1 MNAPK
6 RVLSDEISRA
16 IDGRRV
22 VAAVFTTFS
31 FDPAFFEL
39 EILPLLFE
47 GRIRGGFSHV
57 EKVRRVQLEDC
68 LRDMAEIE
76 VFYDRSGLVGNA
88 GPASL
93 DFRRIDV
100 GRRTGVFH
108 PKLVLMLVQ
117 NRPTQGSEPTRSLIV
132 ATLSAN
138 LTRSGWWENLEAGHV
153 EEIAAETPTNR
164 RCTFREDLLDALRL
178 VMDAA
183 PREDSRGAL
192 RTIHGFVQD
201 NAPQE
206 GTWNASW
213 RGRYY
218 TRLFA
223 GQKSLPEWL
232 RDRRLGN
239 HSWNLEVVSPF
250 FDAHGSRTLRNLIR
264 ATRPSEVRV
273 FLPTDAD
280 GTPTVTQEQFE
291 EVAATA
297 RWSRLPASVTR
308 SASTASSEGAAA
320 RRVHAKIY
328 RFWRPGKADVTLV
341 GSVNLTS
348 AAHSRANAGNLEA
361 AFLANTTHRSDRGE
375 WWLQPLDVRPERFSE
390 LSREEGDAER
400 VGLALSLRY
409 HWERHAFE
417 YRLDGNHDGEIHI
430 QTIAGEELYTIVQP
444 ARGDWRD
451 CGAEAADEVKDL
463 LASTS
468 FVQARIR
475 TSDGQCKWRILVR
488 EEGMTHKPSLLTQL
502 TPEEILQYWSLLSE
516 SQRQAFLADRLE
528 TDEALLGFGT
538 PRLRPSLASIRTV
551 FDRFSG
557 VFHAFERLSNWVDDK
572 LARERDAEV
581 TARLFGEK
589 YDSLPVLLRKVL
601 EREDQDAVMAYVT
614 FLSAKQVVARVQA
627 KWPCFWA
634 EQRHA
639 GLQLERTL
647 EELAKIR
654 ADLALMD
661 SDRGEFLTWY
671 EKLFVTEATAL
682 EAEDDEGG

>member
-6 RVLSDEISRA
+6 RVLSDEISSA
-16 IDGRRV
+16 IAGRRV

-47 GRIRGGFSHV
+47 SRLRGGFSHV

-68 LRDMAEIE
+68 MRDMAEIE
-76 VFYDRSGLVGNA
+76 VLYDRGGLVGNA

-108 PKLVLMLVQ
+108 PKLVLILVED
-117 NRPTQGSEPTRSLIV
+117 PPSDGSEPTQSLIV

-153 EEIAAETPTNR
+153 EVIEAESPTNR
-164 RCTFREDLLDALRL
+164 RCTFREDLLSALDLIMSSVRL
-178 VMDAA
+178 
-183 PREDSRGAL
+183 EDRRGAL
-192 RTIHGFVQD
+192 RTIRRFVRD
-201 NAPQE
+201 SAPRE
-206 GTWNASW
+206 GTGYASW

-223 GQKSLPEWL
+223 GQTSLPEWF

-239 HSWNLEVVSPF
+239 HRWNLEVVSPF

-264 ATRPSEVRV
+264 VTRPSEVRV

-280 GTPTVTQEQFE
+280 GTPTVTQEQYE

-297 RWSRLPASVTR
+297 RWSRLPANVTR
-308 SASTASSEGAAA
+308 SKSTASSEGAAA
-320 RRVHAKIY
+320 RRVHAKVY
-328 RFWRPGKADVTLV
+328 RFWRPGKADITLV

-348 AAHSRANAGNLEA
+348 AGHSAANAGNLEA
-361 AFLANTTHRSDRGE
+361 AFLANTTHRSDGGA
-375 WWLQPLDVRPERFSE
+375 WWLQPLDDHPDRFSE
-390 LSREEGDAER
+390 LSSEEGDAER
-400 VGLALSLRY
+400 IGLALSLRY

-417 YRLDGNHDGEIHI
+417 YRLDEDHDGDVHI
-430 QTIAGEELYTIVQP
+430 QSVAGEDLHTIVQP
-444 ARGDWRD
+444 ARGKWRD
-451 CGAEAADEVKDL
+451 CGAEAADGVKAL

-468 FVQARIR
+468 FVQVRIG
-475 TSDGQCKWRILVR
+475 TSGGQCKWRILVR

-528 TDEALLGFGT
+528 PDEALLGLAKASA
-538 PRLRPSLASIRTV
+538 RSSLGSIRTV

-557 VFHAFERLSNWVDDK
+557 IFHAFERLSTWVDDK
-572 LARERDAEV
+572 LARERTAEV

-601 EREDQDAVMAYVT
+601 EREGQDEVIAYVT
-614 FLSAKQVVARVQA
+614 FLSAKQVVARVRD
-627 KWPCFWA
+627 KWPSFGA
-634 EQRHA
+634 DQRQA
-639 GLQLERTL
+639 GLNLEHTL
-647 EELAKIR
+647 EELAKLR
-654 ADLALMD
+654 ADLPLMD
-661 SDRGEFLTWY
+661 PDREEFLTWY
-671 EKLFVTEATAL
+671 EKLFVTEAAAL
-682 EAEDDEGG
+682 EAEGDED